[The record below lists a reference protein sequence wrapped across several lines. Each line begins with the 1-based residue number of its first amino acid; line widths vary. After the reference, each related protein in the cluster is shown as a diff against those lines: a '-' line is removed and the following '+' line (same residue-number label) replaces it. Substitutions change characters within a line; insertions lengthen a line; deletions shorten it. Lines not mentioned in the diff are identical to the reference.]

1 MWLNEKTRKML
12 FQIRW
17 DICFNDVTKQVF
29 LNGEG
34 LQILILGIFTTQM
47 LHKQYKSLHV
57 ALLERLFIL
66 LAIYLINESRDPFP
80 FINYVDTHSR
90 LIIQNLVNSL

>member
-1 MWLNEKTRKML
+1 MLFKPVCFYISSYTEKWTYMWLNEKTHKML
-12 FQIRW
+12 FQITC
-17 DICFNDVTKQVF
+17 DICFNDVTKQIF
-29 LNGEG
+29 LNAEG

-66 LAIYLINESRDPFP
+66 LAI
-80 FINYVDTHSR
+80 
-90 LIIQNLVNSL
+90 

>member
-12 FQIRW
+12 FQITC

-66 LAIYLINESRDPFP
+66 LAI
-80 FINYVDTHSR
+80 
-90 LIIQNLVNSL
+90 